1 MSEEYPDPVEGLKEN
16 AVSSY
21 GENRL
26 DAIETLATFG
36 EDAVPALVEI
46 TNEVNKEKPQQ
57 LARKKIR
64 EINKEQEIEIE
75 NVKSIEK
82 EGDSE
87 DSEDDEGN
95 L

>member
-1 MSEEYPDPVEGLKEN
+1 MSEEHPDPVEGLKEN

-21 GENRL
+21 DENRL

-75 NVKSIEK
+75 NVKNIEK
-82 EGDSE
+82 EDGSE
-87 DSEDDEGN
+87 DSEDNEEN